1 MCQAQ
6 RQLKMHSRAQRTH
19 VLRSTYF
26 ADSPAQPLIDHQEAP
41 QVTVCAVG
49 VYSYIHPFTTNLSR
63 LFTSVMCSSLPGSC
77 GHNVFMHL
85 GDVHPILIRY
95 NPDLS
100 RSILPEQGCRRLR
113 HAKTQE
119 CCQSMARWP
128 LHHDPTSRH
137 QATLPSSEVTEQ
149 QHFSA
154 LHGFGSMYLYR
165 TAVVLCCP

>member
-1 MCQAQ
+1 MSIECSLCQAQ

-41 QVTVCAVG
+41 QVTVCA
-49 VYSYIHPFTTNLSR
+49 R
-63 LFTSVMCSSLPGSC
+63 VMCSSLPGSC